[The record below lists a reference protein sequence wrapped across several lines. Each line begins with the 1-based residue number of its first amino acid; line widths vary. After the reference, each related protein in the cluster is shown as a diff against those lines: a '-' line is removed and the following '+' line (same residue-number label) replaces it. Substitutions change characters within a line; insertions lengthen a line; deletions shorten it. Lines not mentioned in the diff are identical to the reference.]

1 VPFETAT
8 ETEQRIRAERLVS
21 LGLAEAVW
29 ESELAASSLARAIDA
44 AIRRPVTAGATLDL
58 DAPDLNGAET
68 TARLVM
74 DYARRPAPSSEAA

>member
-1 VPFETAT
+1 
-8 ETEQRIRAERLVS
+8 VS

-44 AIRRPVTAGATLDL
+44 AIRRPVTAGPTLDL
-58 DAPDLNGAET
+58 DALDLNGAAT

-74 DYARRPAPSSEAA
+74 DYAGRPAPSSAAA